1 MLDRADP
8 QGLFAT
14 RNLTNTREC
23 QQIWS
28 SEVGEKDM
36 EKNVPCSFL
45 FFSVF
50 YILFMPLTNS
60 IFRSWN
66 KDKA

>member
-1 MLDRADP
+1 MLDRAGP
-8 QGLFAT
+8 QGLFVI
-14 RNLTNTREC
+14 RRLTNTQEC

-28 SEVGEKDM
+28 SEAEGKDM
-36 EKNVPCSFL
+36 EKNIPLSFL
-45 FFSVF
+45 FFSAF